1 MGSPIGLL
9 VEVEF
14 QNRTAYRNAFVTNVG
29 ARVIARRGNESLD
42 NALTLVAKRAARR
55 IVRFSAFHAAAL
67 NVSRISAPRPMRL
80 SKKTIANKTGTGRVK
95 RLSKLAKRKG
105 PAWKTSSIATI
116 P

>member
-1 MGSPIGLL
+1 MRSPIGLL
-9 VEVEF
+9 AEVEF
-14 QNRTAYRNAFVTNVG
+14 QNRTAYGNAFVTNVG

-55 IVRFSAFHAAAL
+55 IVRFSAFHADL
-67 NVSRISAPRPMRL
+67 NVSRISAPHPMSL